1 MNIWKYFRD
10 NILFPGCFFFTI
22 CVFVFGFLASV
33 AQAMNLVPGLTY
45 MFLLF
50 VFSLIL
56 AALNR
61 LFYSHFTAAAQILLH
76 FAGVTAAFAL
86 FFIVAGG
93 YYKYGGQAV
102 AVIMLF
108 YVLVYMVIISV
119 FMAVRSAR
127 RKMAIEKSDYKKQF

>member
-1 MNIWKYFRD
+1 MNIWIYFRD
-10 NILFPGCFFFTI
+10 KILYPGCVFFTV
-22 CVFVFGFLASV
+22 CVFVFGFLASI

-50 VFSLIL
+50 VFSLLL

-61 LFYSHFTAAAQILLH
+61 LFYSRFSTVGQILLH
-76 FAGVTAAFAL
+76 FAGLTAAFAVV
-86 FFIVAGG
+86 FVFAGG
-93 YYKYGGQAV
+93 YYKYGGQSV

-108 YVLVYMVIISV
+108 YTLVYFAVISV

-127 RKMAIEKSDYKKQF
+127 RKRAIEKSDYKKQF